1 MSNIPKILVLES
13 GKTFF
18 HVLKKFFDTSEIKVD
33 FVYKQDID
41 TVIQEIGQ
49 YHLIV
54 LEYAEALDLFN
65 LINKKE
71 VLVSIPVIVYK
82 EAYDTKRINEVLL
95 AGASDV
101 LWQKMNPD
109 EIKARVYTAL
119 QQGIKLKEIQN
130 ELNTANSS
138 LEHMEGVVVQYDSIS
153 ADISFLNDHLQ
164 KEIDERKRVEN
175 SLKES
180 ETQLKEAVATKDR
193 FFSIIAHDLRNPFNV
208 LIGFSEIL
216 LNKFESFDDEKKKL
230 FLSNIKEASERTF
243 VLLQELLDWSRS
255 QMGQIVL
262 KPESLLINELV
273 QNAITPL
280 EDQADSKA
288 IILLHETLPDLTV
301 RVDKNMI
308 ITVIRNL
315 VSNAIKFTPKQ
326 GRIEVLAIEENND
339 VKIIVRDNGVGIPE
353 KDLPKLFR
361 IDEKI
366 KTNGT
371 DNETGTGLGL
381 ILCKEFIEKNNGTIW
396 VESKESKGSDF
407 IFTLKKA

>member
-1 MSNIPKILVLES
+1 M
-13 GKTFF
+13 
-18 HVLKKFFDTSEIKVD
+18 
-33 FVYKQDID
+33 YKQDID